1 MWMIRLSVL
10 TRRALAMVAVAAV
23 VLGPTGCAKKIASV
37 DPGYTSPEG
46 TPSAKALLVVTQD
59 IPVPYLVYIDEKS
72 DGFTPD
78 DTPDAANPYLT
89 YASGP
94 GAVIGTILDST
105 LASNYQVM
113 RREPNGAYRVAQ
125 DFSEQPAR
133 RWLDTHW
140 EAYAF
145 TDPAPSGYQP
155 PTYLGRGLLSGV
167 VNQSSPLT
175 NAALA
180 GASDIEDI
188 DFDYQGQFNVI
199 DQQVGIVTY
208 NPPDS
213 IFNIKWTPL
222 TGATGY
228 WISVYQFAGDAFE
241 FLRSTLPAP
250 VYLGRSRNY
259 LLVYVAAPAN
269 SYTIGDPADI
279 VLTRRPILN
288 RFYYQLR
295 ITAVGPLGEI
305 LAYTFGD
312 NLSVVPGSSRLV
324 GTEVKNTWNVTLPS
338 AIRLRPGP
346 QVSSTPL
353 AVSDP
358 ILVRPARPGTW
369 PLRGRSLTR

>member
-1 MWMIRLSVL
+1 MTRLSASA
-10 TRRALAMVAVAAV
+10 RRALAVAAV
-23 VLGPTGCAKKIASV
+23 VAVAHGSTGCAKKISSV

-46 TPSAKALLVVTQD
+46 TRSAKARLVVTQD
-59 IPVPYLVYIDEKS
+59 LPVPYLVYIDKKS
-72 DGFTPD
+72 DGFTGEPGD
-78 DTPDAANPYLT
+78 SLDVLSPYQVFAA
-89 YASGP
+89 GP

-113 RREPNGAYRVAQ
+113 RREANGAYRVAQ
-125 DFSEQPAR
+125 DSPEQPTR
-133 RWLDTHW
+133 RWLDTFW

-145 TDPAPSGYQP
+145 VDPAPSGYQP

-180 GASDIEDI
+180 GTSVIGDI
-188 DFDYQGQFNVI
+188 DFDYQGKFNLI
-199 DQQVGIVTY
+199 DRKFNILTY

-213 IFNIKWTPL
+213 IFNMKWTPVA
-222 TGATGY
+222 GAAGY
-228 WISVYQFAGDAFE
+228 WISVSQFTGDAIE

-259 LLVYVAAPAN
+259 LLVYVSAPAN
-269 SYTIGDPADI
+269 SYTVGGPADL

-295 ITAVGPLGEI
+295 ITAVGPSGEI

-312 NLSVVPGSSRLV
+312 NLNVVPGSTRMV
-324 GTEVKNTWNVTLPS
+324 GSEAKNTWNVVLPFS
-338 AIRLRPGP
+338 IRLRPGP
-346 QVSSTPL
+346 QVAADSPAEADS
-353 AVSDP
+353 
-358 ILVRPARPGTW
+358 ILVRPARAGIW

>member
-1 MWMIRLSVL
+1 MTRLSAL
-10 TRRALAMVAVAAV
+10 THRALALIAVAAV
-23 VLGPTGCAKKIASV
+23 ALGLTGCAKKVASV

-46 TPSAKALLVVTQD
+46 TPSSKAVLVVTND
-59 IPVPYLVYIDEKS
+59 IPVPYDVFIDEKS

-78 DTPDAANPYLT
+78 DVPDPANPYLI

-105 LASNYQVM
+105 LASNYQIM

-145 TDPAPSGYQP
+145 ADPAPSGYQP

-180 GASDIEDI
+180 AATNLDNI
-188 DFDYQGQFNVI
+188 DFDYQGQFNVL

-213 IFNIKWTPL
+213 IFNIRWAPVG
-222 TGATGY
+222 GAAGY
-228 WISVYQFAGDAFE
+228 WISVYQFTGDAFE
-241 FLRSTLPAP
+241 FLHSTLPAP
-250 VYLGRSRNY
+250 VYLGKSRNY

-269 SYTIGDPADI
+269 SYTVGGPADI

-295 ITAVGPLGEI
+295 ITAVGPSGEI

-312 NLSVVPGSSRLV
+312 NESVVPGASRLV
-324 GTEVKNTWNVTLPS
+324 GTETKNTWNVTLPS

-346 QVSSTPL
+346 QL
-353 AVSDP
+353 ASAPSAEPDP
-358 ILVRPARPGTW
+358 IMVRANRAGLW
-369 PLRGRSLTR
+369 PLRGRRLTR